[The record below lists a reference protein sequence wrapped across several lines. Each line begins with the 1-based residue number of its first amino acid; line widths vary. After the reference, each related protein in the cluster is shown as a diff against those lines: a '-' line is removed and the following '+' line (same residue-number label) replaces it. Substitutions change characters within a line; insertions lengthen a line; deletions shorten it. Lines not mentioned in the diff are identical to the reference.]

1 MHVNIA
7 DHKGVFCINNDSDL
21 FSSNTTK
28 YKREFNFKK
37 IAQFNKSMITESW
50 DYAYSSDFKTAFSRF
65 QQTCDRYFDKNFP
78 VLAYKINYKNRHPWM
93 TEQLRN
99 RIKQKKSLY
108 LIVLNHPGDIKLKE
122 QYKRQK
128 NQLNSDIKNT

>member
-1 MHVNIA
+1 M
-7 DHKGVFCINNDSDL
+7 FCINNDSEV
-21 FSSNTTK
+21 FSSNTTQS
-28 YKREFNFKK
+28 KREFNKK
-37 IAQFNKSMITESW
+37 NIAQFNKSMINESW
-50 DYAYSSDFKTAFSRF
+50 DYAYSSDFKSAFSWF
-65 QQTCDRYFDKNFP
+65 QQTFDRYFDKIFP

-99 RIKQKKSLY
+99 RIKQKHSLY
-108 LIVLNHPGDIKLKE
+108 LTVLNHPGDIKLKE